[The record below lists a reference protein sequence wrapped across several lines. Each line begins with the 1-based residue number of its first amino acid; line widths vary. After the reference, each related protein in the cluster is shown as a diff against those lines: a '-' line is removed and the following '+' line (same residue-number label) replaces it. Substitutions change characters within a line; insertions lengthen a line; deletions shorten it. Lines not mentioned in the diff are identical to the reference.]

1 LHDLVVLSGGETNEV
16 GVIVRVGREEF
27 TVINNHGIVREVR
40 PEEIRGKRNATS
52 GRAVALDMKGNQIR
66 VGDSVRIIE
75 GSHKGKTATIKRM
88 SRAQLFLYSQTKTEN
103 AGIIVVRS
111 RSCLLDVSSTQRGR
125 KLGVSDNNTL
135 NNTRSQQSWI
145 DPVGGRFK
153 SIDGLVGKTVRIQSG
168 KWKGYLGVVSDAT
181 PTHLQ
186 VELHSQLK
194 KVMVI
199 RDRVAVIGDKYG
211 ANNDLNR
218 ANTNSTSTMT
228 LSTSFN
234 GSETPVQ
241 CGETP
246 MHDDIGGDFTP
257 SHSENN
263 DDVWSPEKSN
273 NTSSV
278 DNLPNVND
286 PSVWVLKNST
296 FPGHEKSDQSF
307 STSSVNESKD
317 GWSSR
322 NNQLVR
328 NTWIPLENDR
338 PKFNKSPSD
347 SIIFSEEQSAENATS
362 VAVDE
367 ISHDYEE
374 VINAQ
379 SIEATSGQDIPKWFM
394 ERVCV
399 QIEKS
404 KSNGVI
410 QEINNS
416 NATVQLEDKTL
427 LKVHV
432 GDLIMNTPKEHD
444 TVLVTGGGDVGVE
457 GELVCID
464 GEDAILKDSNE
475 EFKIVD
481 FVHLAKI
488 IGEA

>member
-1 LHDLVVLSGGETNEV
+1 
-16 GVIVRVGREEF
+16 
-27 TVINNHGIVREVR
+27 
-40 PEEIRGKRNATS
+40 
-52 GRAVALDMKGNQIR
+52 
-66 VGDSVRIIE
+66 
-75 GSHKGKTATIKRM
+75 
-88 SRAQLFLYSQTKTEN
+88 
-103 AGIIVVRS
+103 
-111 RSCLLDVSSTQRGR
+111 
-125 KLGVSDNNTL
+125 
-135 NNTRSQQSWI
+135 
-145 DPVGGRFK
+145 
-153 SIDGLVGKTVRIQSG
+153 
-168 KWKGYLGVVSDAT
+168 
-181 PTHLQ
+181 
-186 VELHSQLK
+186 
-194 KVMVI
+194 
-199 RDRVAVIGDKYG
+199 
-211 ANNDLNR
+211 
-218 ANTNSTSTMT
+218 
-228 LSTSFN
+228 
-234 GSETPVQ
+234 
-241 CGETP
+241 

-263 DDVWSPEKSN
+263 DDVWRPDKSN
-273 NTSSV
+273 NISSV

-286 PSVWVLKNST
+286 PSVWVIKNST

-307 STSSVNESKD
+307 STSSVNESKG

-328 NTWIPLENDR
+328 NTWIPLESDR

-432 GDLIMNTPKEHD
+432 GELMMNTPKEHD

-488 IGEA
+488 IGEV